1 MANATLMATIVAL
14 QVRPAKAQ
22 GHDFAEVVFGF
33 AALGF
38 LAFLWLLWGIV
49 SWLCRRRPAQEPPEE
64 EAAQVEERAATPP
77 PPRAA
82 RQRKALARATG
93 ARGGGTAAQDP
104 RAAPCGT
111 APPGGAGAEDQNPFL
126 VPLREHPGRQ
136 SPFVH
141 ELQWTE
147 LRPGGANPSGSP
159 QQFEARQGRVEMRHH
174 GQEHGCPFMQGPDTF
189 RHRVCLHCRNGHQS
203 NKPGSARHC
212 SRRWVPPGP

>member
-1 MANATLMATIVAL
+1 MTSTPSKAPPKPWTIKSILASPWKVRPPTRMANATLMATIVAL

-22 GHDFAEVVFGF
+22 GHDFAKVVFGF

-93 ARGGGTAAQDP
+93 AQR
-104 RAAPCGT
+104 RRHSS
-111 APPGGAGAEDQNPFL
+111 PGP
-126 VPLREHPGRQ
+126 
-136 SPFVH
+136 
-141 ELQWTE
+141 
-147 LRPGGANPSGSP
+147 
-159 QQFEARQGRVEMRHH
+159 QGRPLWHSTTRW
-174 GQEHGCPFMQGPDTF
+174 CRRRGP
-189 RHRVCLHCRNGHQS
+189 
-203 NKPGSARHC
+203 KPLSSSSTRAPGETKSIC
-212 SRRWVPPGP
+212 SRTAMD